1 MVSADNLNFD
11 CLELIFAYLSR
22 SDLVSVAL
30 VSRSFLAAAIPR
42 LYRNLTFGLNQAKR
56 YPSIISPFSA
66 ILAHPNLA
74 LHVRSID
81 IRAIPTI
88 KSSPLPKFLNDCA
101 RTLSLCMNL
110 YSFTCTH
117 DVMPA
122 FLLSLQDKQSL
133 EKMRFVGNLTTDQSA
148 QLSRISGLREVTID
162 TSTWNVVDV
171 LPRWTEVLNPSLISL
186 TLHSIQA
193 LNVDIL
199 EIILPNLPKL
209 TRLHVINCP
218 KVDHT
223 AMLRVLVHTPYLE
236 SLAFTSY
243 ESSRPVP
250 PVIAPLPRLRHL
262 ALDTQCAPT
271 PTNSTPAFWATM
283 LNLTRTWSCPLKS
296 LSLRL
301 SDRITL
307 ADSFITSLIDSHH
320 ATLNHLALLNVTLS
334 KDAVAKICRKCTE
347 LERFA
352 LSLPAK
358 DSLSFAEAVAHA
370 KRIHTVTEVGDLH
383 SSHTPRAPLTKTD
396 IRTIMTYQPAIE
408 KIIADGRIWAAVRF
422 PGFGIDDFDIRV
434 EKKKI
439 PSPNHW
445 FMPPSSAL

>member
-22 SDLVSVAL
+22 NDLVSVAL

-56 YPSIISPFSA
+56 YPSIISPFAA

-74 LHVRSID
+74 LHVRHID

-88 KSSPLPKFLNDCA
+88 KSAPQPKFLDDCA

-110 YSFTCTH
+110 CSFTCTR

-122 FLLSLQDKQSL
+122 FLMSLRGKQSL
-133 EKMRFVGNLTTDQSA
+133 EKIRFIGNMTTNQSA
-148 QLSRISGLREVTID
+148 QLVQILGLREVTID
-162 TSTWNVVDV
+162 TCTWNVVDA
-171 LPRWTEVLNPSLISL
+171 LPRWTEVLKPTLISL
-186 TLHSIQA
+186 TLHSIQT
-193 LNVDIL
+193 LSVDIL
-199 EIILPNLPKL
+199 ETVLPNLPNL
-209 TRLHVINCP
+209 TRLHVISCP

-223 AMLRVLVHTPYLE
+223 TMLRVIVHTPYLE
-236 SLAFTSY
+236 SLAFTTH

-250 PVIAPLPRLRHL
+250 PSIASLPRLRHL
-262 ALDTQCAPT
+262 ALDTQCTPT
-271 PTNSTPAFWATM
+271 PTNSTPAFWTTM

-307 ADSFITSLIDSHH
+307 ADPFITNLIDSHH
-320 ATLNHLALLNVTLS
+320 ATLNHLALLNVSLS
-334 KDAVAKICRKCTE
+334 KETVTKICRKCTE

-370 KRIHTVTEVGDLH
+370 KRMHVVTEVGDLH

-396 IRTIMTYQPAIE
+396 IRTIMRHQPTIE
-408 KIIADGRIWAAVRF
+408 KIIADGRIWTAVRF
-422 PGFGIDDFDIRV
+422 LGFGINDFDIRV